1 MPKYKYKNDL
11 ENRGGGMFLVQHMFT
26 QFDTFV
32 QLSPGTT
39 ALNFNMIG
47 SSHNRGKHIVHDFVY
62 V

>member
-11 ENRGGGMFLVQHMFT
+11 ENRGGGMLLVQHMFT

-39 ALNFNMIG
+39 ALDFNMIG
-47 SSHNRGKHIVHDFVY
+47 SSHN
-62 V
+62 